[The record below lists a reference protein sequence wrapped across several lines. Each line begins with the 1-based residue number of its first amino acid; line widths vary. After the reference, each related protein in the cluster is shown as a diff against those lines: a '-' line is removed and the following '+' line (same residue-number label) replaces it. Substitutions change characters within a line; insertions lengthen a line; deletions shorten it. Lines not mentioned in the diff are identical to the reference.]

1 MLGATELVP
10 LETKDP
16 LVVVVVVV
24 NDVDEDTCTSI
35 EELRCKDTEAVRS
48 AESLLLC

>member
-1 MLGATELVP
+1 MLGAAELVP

-16 LVVVVVVV
+16 LVVVV
-24 NDVDEDTCTSI
+24 DVDEDTCTSI

>member
-16 LVVVVVVV
+16 LVVVVVVD
-24 NDVDEDTCTSI
+24 DVDEDTCTSI